1 VLSRRSLVRIAVVA
15 CAAGVA
21 LVAGSLAPRQG
32 RSSTIQRWN
41 GRIVYAT
48 SNGLTFMNS
57 DGSGKV
63 GGASILPGD
72 TAPAWSSDGTQLA
85 VVQNWRGVSGIRLD
99 RPDGSQ
105 VRLLTTTPPDSHQAW
120 SPDGTRIAFTRGGAL
135 ETLTLD
141 GGSLVKLAVDALVK
155 AAPSWSPDGS
165 HIAFQASDAS
175 SDAPGIWTVDLA
187 SGVETR
193 VTTNLAGDYAPA
205 WSPDGNDIAFTRG
218 PESLP
223 QIWLVHADGTGEARL
238 GGGSFPAWSPDG
250 SAIAFIQA
258 GNLWTMA
265 RDGSRR
271 RRLTSDSLAA
281 SAAPAWQPLGPPPA
295 GCTIWGT
302 DAPDLIVGGTG
313 PDVICGLGGN
323 DTLIGLGGRDEL
335 RGGAGNDRLA
345 GGAGRDVLAGGPG
358 DDLLDLRDGGP
369 DAGNGGAQPGD
380 SALVDGPQDQTSS
393 VSTRTVSRN
402 IAAWRPAKA
411 SSWTSNAPA
420 FMAVDG
426 RLNDI
431 WNAGDYPPA
440 WIEIDLGQPTD
451 IARVRL
457 FANDNP
463 AGSSF
468 LVLGRGPGTN
478 GALLRLGTINGP
490 TTYGE
495 AIDLS
500 GPKAWRGIRYLR
512 VVTPVTRAPV
522 GWVSWRELEVY
533 QAR

>member
-15 CAAGVA
+15 CAASVV
-21 LVAGSLAPRQG
+21 LVAGSFAPQQG
-32 RSSTIQRWN
+32 PSSTIQRWN

-72 TAPAWSSDGTQLA
+72 TAPSWSPDGTQLA
-85 VVQNWRGVSGIRLD
+85 AVQNWRGVSGIRLD
-99 RPDGSQ
+99 RPDGTQ
-105 VRLLTTTPPDSHQAW
+105 VRMLTTNPPDSSPAW
-120 SPDGTRIAFTRGGAL
+120 SPDGTRIAFTGGGAL

-141 GGSLVKLAVDALVK
+141 GGSLVQLAADALVK

-187 SGVETR
+187 SGAETR
-193 VTTNLAGDYAPA
+193 LTTNAAGDYAPA

-218 PESLP
+218 AESLA
-223 QIWLVHADGTGEARL
+223 QIWLAHADGTGEARL
-238 GGGSFPAWSPDG
+238 GNGSFPTWSPDG

-258 GNLWTMA
+258 RNVWTMA
-265 RDGSRR
+265 RDGSNRK
-271 RRLTSDSLAA
+271 RLTTDSLAL

-302 DAPDLIVGGTG
+302 AAPDLLVGGNG
-313 PDVICGLGGN
+313 PDVICGLAGN
-323 DTLIGLGGRDEL
+323 DTLIGLAGTDTL

-369 DAGNGGAQPGD
+369 DVGTGGAQTGD

-393 VSTRTVSRN
+393 VRTRTASRN
-402 IAAWRPAKA
+402 IAAWRPVTA
-411 SSWTSNAPA
+411 SSWTSNAPP

-426 RLNDI
+426 HLNDI

-440 WIEIDLGQPTD
+440 WIEIDLGRPTD
-451 IARVRL
+451 VARVRL

-468 LVLGRGPGTN
+468 LVLGRGSGTG
-478 GALLRLGTINGP
+478 GALRRLGTLNGP

-500 GPKAWRGIRYLR
+500 GPQAWRGIRYLR
-512 VVTPVTRAPV
+512 VVTPVARAPI
-522 GWVSWRELEVY
+522 GWVSWREIEVY